1 MQIANISHIAHRID
15 TDISHIDTDVLHIL
29 HVDMDILHI
38 NADVESGWGFQHHPD
53 DSPDDYHPRPA
64 SLSDAWE
71 VTRPPYS
78 PTPAS
83 STSMPSLSQAIE
95 TFGVIADS
103 PLNSYSAGK
112 HLVAHAIAWQGKR
125 LDYILFR
132 DPTPIPSCPI
142 TLTPTLQIKYLD
154 HARSTTSNNEL
165 RMAQNQPMANI
176 SALSVPAPV
185 QKTARLTAADA
196 SAVLGDLTSCYRYSL
211 TRAKRHLSLFGLSVG
226 TLLSL
231 QPPLVGSQPGQHHLS
246 Y

>member
-1 MQIANISHIAHRID
+1 MTGTQSYRWSQAGDFNTIPTTLPMTIIRDH
-15 TDISHIDTDVLHIL
+15 
-29 HVDMDILHI
+29 
-38 NADVESGWGFQHHPD
+38 
-53 DSPDDYHPRPA
+53 A

-95 TFGVIADS
+95 TFGVTADS
-103 PLNSYSAGK
+103 PLNSYSTGK

-132 DPTPIPSCPI
+132 DPHPYPQLPNYPHSSRLAHVCSSQSRFLGHHFRTRTISASQQHCKSSTLTMLALRHPI
-142 TLTPTLQIKYLD
+142 TNCAWHRT
-154 HARSTTSNNEL
+154 
-165 RMAQNQPMANI
+165 
-176 SALSVPAPV
+176 
-185 QKTARLTAADA
+185 DA
-196 SAVLGDLTSCYRYSL
+196 SAVLGDLTSCYRYSR